1 MLFSYRRTIA
11 IFSGLLLQSIAIL
24 PTHAQSTKLI
34 ATSQTTT
41 QTTPGICPSQLSMAI
56 NEIID
61 RPELKRYRWGIVV
74 KSLNGTNL
82 LYNREGD
89 KLFTPASNVKLI
101 TTAVALRQLGVS
113 TRLRT
118 SVYQLPSTGTA
129 ANLFVV
135 GRGDPTLTL
144 IQLQSIAQQLQQRGT
159 KQIAQISFD
168 DGYFRGEQTNG
179 DWEWGDLSTDYAPPI
194 NSLML
199 GQNTRSLIVRPQQ
212 VGAPLSYTWS
222 NPSLNNWQI
231 DNQTQTVESTQ
242 DTGVGAVAVFGKP
255 LLRLTGTLGV
265 NGSAAKIDLP
275 VANPSESFVN
285 AFRQSLNQAGISV
298 GITKLVLGQSSSNLP
313 EIASIS
319 SPTIGELIKE
329 TNQKSNNIYA
339 EVLLKSI
346 GRSHPQHA
354 NGSDDTTSFGISMV
368 KQRLTELGVNS
379 QSYRLDDGS
388 GLSRHDLVAPSAFTQ
403 LLTAMANTPEGKVY
417 RDSLPVAGVS
427 GTLKNRMKG
436 TAAQGIVQAKTGSMA
451 GVISLSGYMNSPK
464 YSPLVFSIILNQH
477 DRPTSEMSQVIDRVV
492 VAIARL
498 KQC

>member
-1 MLFSYRRTIA
+1 MSLSYRQTIA
-11 IFSGLLLQSIAIL
+11 IVTGLLLQSIAIL
-24 PTHAQSTKLI
+24 PAQAQST
-34 ATSQTTT
+34 T
-41 QTTPGICPSQLSMAI
+41 QSPTVPAICPSQLSTAI

-74 KSLNGTNL
+74 KSLNGNNL

-89 KLFTPASNVKLI
+89 RLFTPASNVKLI

-129 ANLFVV
+129 ANLLVV
-135 GRGDPTLTL
+135 GRGDPTLNVT
-144 IQLQSIAQQLQQRGT
+144 QLQSIAQQLQQRGL
-159 KQIAQISFD
+159 KQVAQISFD

-199 GQNTRSLIVRPQQ
+199 GQNTLSLIVSPQQ
-212 VGAPLSYTWS
+212 VGTPLSYAWS
-222 NPSLNNWQI
+222 NPSLNGWQI
-231 DNQTQTVESTQ
+231 DNQTLTVASTQ
-242 DTGVGAVAVFGKP
+242 DSGVGAVAVFGKP
-255 LLRLTGTLGV
+255 LLRLTGRLGL
-265 NGSAAKIDLP
+265 NENPTKIDLP
-275 VANPSESFVN
+275 LVNPAESFTA
-285 AFRQSLNQAGISV
+285 AFRQSLNQAGITFGS
-298 GITKLVLGQSSSNLP
+298 TRLVLGQSIASLP
-313 EIASIS
+313 EVASIS

-329 TNQKSNNIYA
+329 TNLKSNNIYA

-354 NGSDDTTSFGISMV
+354 NGTDDTTTFGISMV
-368 KQRLTELGVNS
+368 KQRLTELGVNP

-403 LLTAMANTPEGKVY
+403 LLTGMANTPEGKVY
-417 RDSLPVAGVS
+417 RDSLPVAGIS

-436 TAAQGIVQAKTGSMA
+436 TSAQGIVQAKTGSMG

-477 DRPTSEMSQVIDRVV
+477 DRPTSEMSKVIDRVV
-492 VAIARL
+492 VVLSRL

>member
-1 MLFSYRRTIA
+1 
-11 IFSGLLLQSIAIL
+11 
-24 PTHAQSTKLI
+24 
-34 ATSQTTT
+34 
-41 QTTPGICPSQLSMAI
+41 
-56 NEIID
+56 
-61 RPELKRYRWGIVV
+61 
-74 KSLNGTNL
+74 
-82 LYNREGD
+82 
-89 KLFTPASNVKLI
+89 
-101 TTAVALRQLGVS
+101 
-113 TRLRT
+113 
-118 SVYQLPSTGTA
+118 
-129 ANLFVV
+129 
-135 GRGDPTLTL
+135 
-144 IQLQSIAQQLQQRGT
+144 
-159 KQIAQISFD
+159 
-168 DGYFRGEQTNG
+168 
-179 DWEWGDLSTDYAPPI
+179 
-194 NSLML
+194 LML
-199 GQNTRSLIVRPQQ
+199 GQNTLSLIVRPQQ
-212 VGAPLSYTWS
+212 VGEPLSYTWS

-242 DTGVGAVAVFGKP
+242 DTGVGAIAVFGKP

-329 TNQKSNNIYA
+329 TNLKSNNIYA

-379 QSYRLDDGS
+379 QSYRIDDGS
-388 GLSRHDLVAPSAFTQ
+388 GLSRHDLVAPSAFAQ
-403 LLTAMANTPEGKVY
+403 LLTAMASTPEGKVY
-417 RDSLPVAGVS
+417 RDSLPIAGVS

-436 TAAQGIVQAKTGSMA
+436 TAAQGIVQAKTGSM
-451 GVISLSGYMNSPK
+451 GGIISLSGYMNSPK